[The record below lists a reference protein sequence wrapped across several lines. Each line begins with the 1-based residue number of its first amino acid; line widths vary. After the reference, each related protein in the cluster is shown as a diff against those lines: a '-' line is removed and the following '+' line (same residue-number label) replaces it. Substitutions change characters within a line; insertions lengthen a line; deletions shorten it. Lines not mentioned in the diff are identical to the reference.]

1 MSRSTNP
8 LGNVR
13 MCVAIDKSGSTYGD
27 TLRAEIQAVQSISSL
42 LSPRNESPIQLLPW
56 CDSAEAPI
64 SLPNESQLM
73 LNLHSGGGTNP
84 SVLYN
89 SRSSVQALNACGL
102 WFLLTD
108 GQIEDALVQDFA
120 VTTAQIGMHGTAC
133 VIIVF
138 GSTTAGPPGSCDVSV
153 GVAAYAVSPNCLFL
167 FHDVATGRLSVLQA
181 KGCFKFLVE
190 TPGSTSVQPVLNKYT
205 TWAELPH
212 ISYEDLARVQ
222 VPPAIKVAP
231 DEIALQDNVVVR
243 AQDLYSGTADPKLVG
258 DIIRNED
265 SLKSFVIA
273 EMARGS
279 GKDLQKWLESQAN
292 VTPIL
297 TRTRPDVGGKA
308 QETVIKLL
316 SSLKNGDGIEI
327 LDSIRTTLRQA
338 HQENWRTFVN
348 DVFQDT
354 RRYQSNIYCARRQ
367 SRGESVPK
375 RTTSYTACQSIGY
388 DYGESTTATTVPS
401 KAKLSG
407 VIGVWNLLTNSTTKL
422 INTSKPDTTAAT
434 LVPAP
439 TPAAIETT
447 PSTREPERRLPAIF
461 LPGFRCDFAKPVST
475 FTGNCMLCKED
486 SILVIL
492 IKSPPDIQTTNFPRR
507 GSCSP
512 LAFPLAMS
520 SFAETDIV
528 SFFLCC
534 DSCALYLVRNCTS
547 PLTETITGAL
557 PLVSVTENKEAWLE
571 AIDIALKGRFQQA
584 DLPVLLIAI
593 LDRKILENQSL
604 PPRAIQSDGV
614 LYQNALLWAKTEL
627 SKIAEVPLTLSS
639 SFVRTQQGAKIQRT
653 GSLYTI
659 ISDQTLIDPGDPEN
673 VDISMLR
680 YPIPGFM
687 VLIRLMRDQGAP
699 PEKLQ
704 THLFQRM
711 VYYITENYFAN
722 LESNGNTATVL
733 SLEDLL
739 KANPVEGGLSVAQNT
754 THGALTII
762 SMDSL
767 LKHNLIDLH
776 NLSIFRTMD
785 GFKVVERQTGSAMA
799 VYLHALSVHGKS
811 HSSAIECFNSL
822 KIIPSLRNVIMKP
835 LAIGRG
841 LAADLI
847 LQLGEAK

>member
-13 MCVAIDKSGSTYGD
+13 LCVAIDKSGSTYGD
-27 TLRAEIQAVQSISSL
+27 TLRAEIKAVQSISSL

-56 CDSAEAPI
+56 CDRAETPI
-64 SLPNESQLM
+64 SLPDESQLM
-73 LNLHSGGGTNP
+73 LNLRSGGGTNP

-89 SRSSVQALNACGL
+89 SPSSVQALNACGL

-108 GQIEDALVQDFA
+108 GQIEDSLVQDFA

-138 GSTTAGPPGSCDVSV
+138 GSTMAGPPGSCDVSV

-167 FHDVATGRLSVLQA
+167 FHDVATGRLSVMQA

-222 VPPAIKVAP
+222 VPPTIKVAP

-243 AQDLYSGTADPKLVG
+243 AEDLYSGTADPELVG

-265 SLKSFVIA
+265 SLKSFVMA

-279 GKDLQKWLESQAN
+279 GKDLQKWLKSQAN
-292 VTPIL
+292 VTLSL
-297 TRTRPDVGGKA
+297 TRTRPDVDGKA

-338 HQENWRTFVN
+338 HRKNWRTFEN
-348 DVFQDT
+348 GAFQDT
-354 RRYQSNIYCARRQ
+354 HRYERNISCAHSQSQDSSI
-367 SRGESVPK
+367 GPI
-375 RTTSYTACQSIGY
+375 SYTACQSIGY
-388 DYGESTTATTVPS
+388 DYGESTTATPVPS
-401 KAKLSG
+401 KAKRSGASG
-407 VIGVWNLLTNSTTKL
+407 VRNLLTNSTTKL
-422 INTSKPDTTAAT
+422 ITTSKPDTTVAT
-434 LVPAP
+434 PVPAR

-447 PSTREPERRLPAIF
+447 LSTRKPERRLPVIF

-507 GSCSP
+507 GSSSP

-557 PLVSVTENKEAWLE
+557 PLVSVMENKEAWLE
-571 AIDIALKGRFQQA
+571 TIDIALKGRFQRA

-604 PPRAIQSDGV
+604 PPRANPSDGV
-614 LYQNALLWAKTEL
+614 LYQNALLWAKMEL

-639 SFVRTQQGAKIQRT
+639 SFARTHQGARIQRT

-711 VYYITENYFAN
+711 VYYITENYFAT

-739 KANPVEGGLSVAQNT
+739 KANLVEGGLSVAQNT
-754 THGALTII
+754 THAAPTLI

-776 NLSIFRTMD
+776 ILSIFRTMD

-811 HSSAIECFNSL
+811 HSSAVECFNSL
-822 KIIPSLRNVIMKP
+822 KVIPSLRNVIMKP
-835 LAIGRG
+835 LAISKG

>member
-1 MSRSTNP
+1 MFN
-8 LGNVR
+8 
-13 MCVAIDKSGSTYGD
+13 
-27 TLRAEIQAVQSISSL
+27 LR
-42 LSPRNESPIQLLPW
+42 
-56 CDSAEAPI
+56 
-64 SLPNESQLM
+64 
-73 LNLHSGGGTNP
+73 SGGGTNP

-89 SRSSVQALNACGL
+89 SPSSVQALNACGL

-108 GQIEDALVQDFA
+108 GQIQDSLVQDFA

-138 GSTTAGPPGSCDVSV
+138 GSTMAGPPGSCDVSV

-212 ISYEDLARVQ
+212 ISYEDLARAQ

-231 DEIALQDNVVVR
+231 DEIALQDNVVVG

-265 SLKSFVIA
+265 SLKSFVMA

-292 VTPIL
+292 AIPAL
-297 TRTRPDVGGKA
+297 TRTRPDVDGKA

-338 HQENWRTFVN
+338 HQENWRRFEN
-348 DVFQDT
+348 GAFEDIHH
-354 RRYQSNIYCARRQ
+354 YQSNISCARKQ
-367 SRGESVPK
+367 SNPIPNQ
-375 RTTSYTACQSIGY
+375 THSYTSSQSIGY
-388 DYGESTTATTVPS
+388 DYGVSTPAARVREPS

-407 VIGVWNLLTNSTTKL
+407 VSGVWNLLTNSTTKL
-422 INTSKPDTTAAT
+422 ITTSKPDTTAAT
-434 LVPAP
+434 PVPAP
-439 TPAAIETT
+439 MPAAIETT
-447 PSTREPERRLPAIF
+447 PSTRKPERRLPVIF

-507 GSCSP
+507 GSGSP

-557 PLVSVTENKEAWLE
+557 PLVSVMENKEAWLE
-571 AIDIALKGRFQQA
+571 AIDIALKGRFQRA

-604 PPRAIQSDGV
+604 PPRAIPSDGV

-639 SFVRTQQGAKIQRT
+639 SFARTHQGARIQRT

-659 ISDQTLIDPGDPEN
+659 ISDQTLIDPEN

-711 VYYITENYFAN
+711 VYYITENYFTN

-739 KANPVEGGLSVAQNT
+739 KANLVEGGLSVAQNT
-754 THGALTII
+754 THAAPTLI

-811 HSSAIECFNSL
+811 HSSAVECFNSL
-822 KIIPSLRNVIMKP
+822 KVIPSLRNVIMKP
-835 LAIGRG
+835 LAISKG